1 MVEDAA
7 QHGGLEVAEIEEMP
21 DAGSG
26 HRDIGDGGSHAAA
39 PALPA
44 ARRRWQAASRRL
56 TPSAGS
62 FSGMV
67 RGGIKRAVLAPAR
80 TPRRCSQRSEERRV
94 WHECVSPGV
103 YRGS

>member
-56 TPSAGS
+56 TPSARS

-67 RGGIKRAVLAPAR
+67 SGGIRRTVLSPAR
-80 TPRRCSQRSEERRV
+80 TPDRTGERLGGREGVSQRQSRG
-94 WHECVSPGV
+94 WH
-103 YRGS
+103 